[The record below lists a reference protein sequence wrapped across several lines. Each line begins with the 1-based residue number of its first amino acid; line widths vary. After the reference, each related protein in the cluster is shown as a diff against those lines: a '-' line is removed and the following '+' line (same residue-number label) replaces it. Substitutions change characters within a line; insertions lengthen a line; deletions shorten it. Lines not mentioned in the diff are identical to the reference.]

1 MSLNNI
7 LVSSFA
13 GTCFYYEEVKLGEKL
28 KKKVIY
34 LSSKMLKRLSKK
46 KS

>member
-1 MSLNNI
+1 MPFNNV

-13 GTCFYYEEVKLGEKL
+13 GTCFYYEELKLGEKL
-28 KKKVIY
+28 KKKLIY
-34 LSSKMLKRLSKK
+34 FSSKMLKRLSKK